1 MRRRQA
7 ESEQRKG
14 WCHGRRRVKVEVGSK
29 GQKPGRRKKKTD
41 RERMMCEVGMKSR
54 VAGKERWKKSMEERE
69 ACTEDKTGRGKR

>member
-1 MRRRQA
+1 M
-7 ESEQRKG
+7 
-14 WCHGRRRVKVEVGSK
+14 SK
-29 GQKPGRRKKKTD
+29 GKVGVMVGGELRWKWAARDRSKPGRRKKKTD